1 MRPKGMNKRT
11 VPLATMIVVLSGCGT
26 QSASTSATTTS
37 PLPAATTRTG
47 TPPSTSPTTGTA
59 AAGTAVV
66 PAAATQATLSYV
78 GPVAVKRLRVTKTV
92 TGAAYQRLAED
103 LNALKPQAGTME
115 CMVVSGETA
124 SITLAAN
131 GHSFVFTV
139 EGVPCRGVMVS
150 KDGVAQARLA
160 NTMTLVNQV
169 RAIAGFTG
177 MAHPLTG

>member
-1 MRPKGMNKRT
+1 MNKRT

-37 PLPAATTRTG
+37 PLPAATTTTG
-47 TPPSTSPTTGTA
+47 TPPTTAPT
-59 AAGTAVV
+59 AGTAVV

-131 GHSFVFTV
+131 GHRFVFTV